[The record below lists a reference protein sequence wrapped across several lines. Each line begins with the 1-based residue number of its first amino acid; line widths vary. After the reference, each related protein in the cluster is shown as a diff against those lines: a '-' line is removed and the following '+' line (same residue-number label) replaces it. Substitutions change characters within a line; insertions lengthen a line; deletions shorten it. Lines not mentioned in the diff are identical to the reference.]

1 MTSTVI
7 KTGTNVRQV
16 HGVAFQFSDV
26 ARDANEY
33 LAGVRAQG
41 EALLAEARR
50 EAEQIRRRAEQEGRQ
65 AAVAAATR
73 VLEEKVGKQLET
85 LLPALRKAID
95 SIAAEKPNWLRHW
108 ERSAVHLAAAIASRV
123 IRREV
128 ERTPEIS
135 IELLREAL
143 ELAVGSPRIA
153 IHLHPED
160 HAAVAGQVCKLT
172 GELARLAK
180 CETAADA
187 AIPRGSCRVETEY
200 GAIDQT
206 FDAQLA
212 RIEEE
217 LA

>member
-7 KTGTNVRQV
+7 KSGTNVRQV

-26 ARDANEY
+26 ARDANEF

-41 EALLAEARR
+41 DAILAEARR
-50 EAEQIRRRAEQEGRQ
+50 EADQIRRRAEQEGRQ

-73 VLEEKVGKQLET
+73 ILEEKVGKQLES

-95 SIAAEKPNWLRHW
+95 AINAEKPNWQRHW

-128 ERTPEIS
+128 EQTPDIS
-135 IELLREAL
+135 LELVREAL
-143 ELAVGSPRIA
+143 QLAVGSPRIA
-153 IHLHPED
+153 IRLHPED
-160 HAAVAGQVCKLT
+160 HGAIAGQVSKLSD
-172 GELARLAK
+172 ELARLAK
-180 CETAADA
+180 CEVVADSTVN
-187 AIPRGSCRVETEY
+187 RGSCRVETEY
-200 GAIDQT
+200 GVIDQT